1 MKKTKRGEVNHVPDH
16 PESYTEDDL
25 EDLRSSLVEAMK
37 KKNKDM
43 EFIRQ
48 KMDITFSL
56 RRMEIV
62 EMEPMVSEVLERWPG
77 LFLEEQVRHLFF
89 FLNLVH
95 LFTFVL
101 CFFIIV
107 YVGSFV
113 SWLRVCSLNYNK
125 EITLSACCI
134 CIAFVSFRFVKSSL
148 V

>member
-101 CFFIIV
+101 CFFHN
-107 YVGSFV
+107 S
-113 SWLRVCSLNYNK
+113 VCRF
-125 EITLSACCI
+125 I
-134 CIAFVSFRFVKSSL
+134 CITDESL
-148 V
+148 